1 MTRTNDGFEIAEYDL
16 RLRGPG
22 EMFSTRQHGLPDLK
36 IANIIDD
43 FDLLTTA
50 RRNAF
55 ELVSED
61 PVLIKPQHR
70 NIRQALLD
78 KFGDSLGLADVA

>member
-1 MTRTNDGFEIAEYDL
+1 MIRSNDGFEIAEHDL
-16 RLRGPG
+16 QMRGPG

-43 FDLLTTA
+43 YELLVMA
-50 RRNAF
+50 RKNAF
-55 ELVSED
+55 ELVSND
-61 PVLIKPQHR
+61 PMLTRPENR
-70 NIRQALLD
+70 NIRRALIS

>member
-1 MTRTNDGFEIAEYDL
+1 
-16 RLRGPG
+16 
-22 EMFSTRQHGLPDLK
+22 MFSTRQHGLPDLK
-36 IANIIDD
+36 IASIIDD
-43 FDLLTTA
+43 FDLLTMA